1 MKKHIPNAITM
12 MNLFSGCIAIVMA
25 FEGKFQ
31 WVVFWVIMAAAFDFF
46 DGFVARLLHV
56 SSRLGVELDS
66 LADVISF
73 GVAPAT
79 AIFTLLRQYSSYP
92 DFLSPIAD
100 YIPYLAYLTAVFS
113 AMRLGKFN
121 IDERQT
127 TSFIGLPTPANALF
141 WISYCFGMQQLASSN
156 VWFLYLTLA
165 SILLF
170 SILLVSEIP
179 MFSLKIKNRTFRG
192 NIKQLVIVFLML
204 GLFIW
209 QGISGLS
216 WGIVAYIIISI
227 ISSLFEKQTVKY
239 SK

>member
-1 MKKHIPNAITM
+1 MKKHVPNAITM
-12 MNLFSGCIAIVMA
+12 MNLFSGCIAVIMA

-31 WVVFWVIMAAAFDFF
+31 WVVFWVIMAAVFDFF

-79 AIFTLLRQYSSYP
+79 VVFTLLRSFTAYP
-92 DFLSPIAD
+92 DFLTPIVD
-100 YIPYLAYLTAVFS
+100 YIPYVAYLIAVFS

-141 WISYCFGMQQLASSN
+141 WISYCFGMQQIAPINGS
-156 VWFLYLTLA
+156 FLYLTLLC
-165 SILLF
+165 ILMF
-170 SILLVSEIP
+170 SYLLVSEIP
-179 MFSLKIKNRTFRG
+179 MFSLKIKDKSLKG
-192 NIKQLVIVFLML
+192 NVKQLFITFLIIC
-204 GLFIW
+204 FVAW
-209 QGISGLS
+209 QGIGGIA

-227 ISSLFEKQTVKY
+227 FSSLFEKQTVKY